1 MAYVNSQ
8 GQVRVFVRDGNLIG
22 LGVPY
27 VYVPPT
33 ILNLNSSTVIIA
45 YSMRKLNTSY
55 SGNVVRVRRSYD
67 NAETDIPFASNGII
81 DSTTLKNFVDAGKA
95 LGDQDLTNWNSISY
109 NNQQLISNGLI
120 FNLDATNASSF
131 SSLSVDSNNL
141 LTNSSTINS
150 GTVSNISYETSNGGT
165 LGFNGSNSVINYS
178 NQLVQ
183 TSQFTITSWVYI
195 NELPTTVRNIFSLS
209 NDLYLNIGTSSISS
223 TYSSSYGWITS
234 YNTYKLNFGASFS
247 INISDKYLN
256 RWTEVTLVKGLT
268 NSSIYIDGSKYSDSN
283 TSLNFTSNYLNIGSS
298 TQSFNGRLST
308 VKIWNRELT
317 NSEVYQNYI
326 SITNNIYNQDHD
338 ALSFINAS
346 GLSQSV
352 HINSITRLVK
362 DLKLNGLWPKL
373 KVVYPFVGGTEYS
386 HKFNLK
392 DPRDTNSAYRINFYG
407 GWTHSLTGI
416 LPNGTNAWA
425 NTFYAPGNDSS
436 YNGLN
441 SNFLHMS
448 VYSRTNNDNTGIE
461 IGTQN
466 NSSSPWYLQL
476 KNGGYTYYAPGK
488 IPTTSYNP
496 SGQLRYLNS
505 TSTGFYYMHRYF
517 SYSDNYTTSNFFKDG
532 TYLHWGGTFE
542 ILSSGAPTQSVYIG
556 ALNNGVTASNFSNRE
571 ISFATVGDSLTD
583 GEVSKLNVIIQ
594 TYQSSLGRQIGATYS
609 SLNHKDLDIDMFI
622 NIAKLNQS
630 QSNAIERLVSALKI
644 EGIWHRTMAVYPM
657 IGGNS
662 TSHRF
667 NLKSPHFNIIFGG
680 GWTHSS
686 TGAFPNGTN
695 AYGSTGIIPRIM
707 LSKTNSHLGF
717 YTSTDLL
724 SSNYDITSLMSSY
737 QSNSSTDDFYALSA
751 RNNTSSNG
759 NRCIVGGLNTSP
771 MTTINVF
778 SAVGFSF
785 TMRGVTNQQ
794 DPTNGAYFMKNDS
807 IDFFQQSTEGYVKFS
822 TDSIR
827 SITLSNNMRTT
838 NFDMPCNRE
847 HQFTVIGD
855 RDMTTLQAQKF
866 GRIVERYQQDLNR
879 SSNHNNFH
887 KYTTGSGYVRYWY
900 DQSGNSK
907 HLRMD
912 TVGSQPLIYE
922 NGDLVREN
930 SKVSIQFD
938 GWDDGMI
945 TPSDIN
951 FSNTRSVY
959 FVTSGTS
966 SGYRWNN
973 SLGLIQQTTPS
984 LSPSPITWTSN
995 SRLSNWRMSGKDN
1008 PNNSGGFAQMSLW
1021 ANGSDIIELYWG
1033 NGLKNASTLRRESG
1047 INVLNMYL
1055 RSTGD
1060 IFQNMEFSSNFR
1072 TDETRTGY
1080 GTGISNA
1087 ASLAVGFQ
1095 NYYNAGNTAYS
1106 NIKVQEIIYYGPT
1119 FSLSN
1124 KLNLDKNIY
1133 DFYKGFTYQTVD
1145 DSDADLYSLMLRLNS
1160 TQANAINNLVKG
1172 LKQYNLWNKMKAIY
1186 PMVGGNIYA
1195 HSINLKSPSYVDLS
1209 YSTSSEWRINY
1220 GYPSNSNLT
1229 TNVVFDNTGTLYK
1242 STSLSINIYNTL
1254 KDNFRNNDFHTSY
1267 YVVSGP
1273 YTGPWWLGSA
1283 MAWRAPGSS
1292 PNVTNGLYVSPTG
1305 VTYQMDTAYTSATT
1319 SPTASYF
1326 IGNSTNM
1333 NQLYKNGI
1341 LLATS
1346 SIAGTTMS
1354 NSSIAISNE
1363 TSIKNSFM
1371 TFGYGLSSTD
1381 AQNLNTLVQAYQ
1393 TALGR

>member
-1 MAYVNSQ
+1 MAYVNAQ
-8 GQVRVFVRDGNLIG
+8 GQVRIFVRDGSKIG

-33 ILNLNSSTVIIA
+33 ILNINTSTVIIA
-45 YSMRKLNTSY
+45 YSLRKLNTSY

-67 NAETDIPFASNGII
+67 NAETDIGFASNGII
-81 DSTTLKNFVDAGKA
+81 DSTSLKNFVDAGKT
-95 LGDQDLTNWNSISY
+95 LGDQDISNWDSISY
-109 NNQQLISNGLI
+109 TNQQLASNGLI
-120 FNLDATNASSF
+120 FNLDATNSSSF
-131 SSLSVDSNNL
+131 SSLDVDLNNL
-141 LTNSSTINS
+141 LINSSTINS

-165 LGFNGSNSVINYS
+165 LGFNGSNSVIYYG
-178 NQLVQ
+178 NQLDQ

-195 NELPTTVRNIFSLS
+195 NELPTTVRSIFNLS

-234 YNTYKLNFGASFS
+234 YNTYKLNFGPSFS
-247 INISDKYLN
+247 ISISDKYLN

-268 NSSIYIDGSKYSDSN
+268 NSSIYIDGSKYVDSN
-283 TSLNFTSNYLNIGSS
+283 SSLNFTSNYLNIGSS

-317 NSEVYQNYI
+317 NFEVYQNYR
-326 SITNNIYNQDHD
+326 SITNYIYNQDHD
-338 ALSFINAS
+338 ALSFINSS
-346 GLSQSV
+346 GLSQST

-362 DLKLNGLWPKL
+362 DLKINGLWSKL
-373 KVVYPFVGGTEYS
+373 KIIYPFVGGTEYT

-392 DPRDTNSAYRINFYG
+392 DPNSYRISFYG
-407 GWTHSLTGI
+407 GWTHSSTGI

-448 VYSRTNNDNTGIE
+448 VYSRTNVDNTGID

-466 NSSSPWYLQL
+466 SSSSPWYLQL
-476 KNGGYTYYAPGK
+476 RNGGYTYYAPGK
-488 IPTTSYNP
+488 NPTLSYNP

-505 TSTGFYYMHRYF
+505 TSTGFYYMQRYYDYL
-517 SYSDNYTTSNFFKDG
+517 SNYSTSNFFKDG
-532 TYLHWGGTFE
+532 SYTDWGGTFE
-542 ILSSGAPTQSVYIG
+542 VLSSGVPTQSVYIG
-556 ALNNGVTASNFSNRE
+556 ALNNGVTASNFSSRE
-571 ISFATVGDSLTD
+571 LSFATVGDSLSE
-583 GEVSKLNVIIQ
+583 GEVSKLNIIIQ
-594 TYQSSLGRQIGATYS
+594 KYQTSLSRQIGATYS
-609 SLNHKDLDIDMFI
+609 NLNHIDLDIDMFI
-622 NIAKLNQS
+622 NSAQLNQS
-630 QSNAIERLVSALKI
+630 QSNAIQRLVSSLKI
-644 EGIWHRTMAVYPM
+644 EGIWHRIIAAYPM

-667 NLKSPHFNIIFGG
+667 NLKSPHFNIVFGG

-686 TGAFPNGTN
+686 TGALPNGTN
-695 AYGSTGIIPRIM
+695 GYGSTGIIPRIM

-717 YTSTDLL
+717 YTSTDLA
-724 SSNYDITSLMSSY
+724 SSNYDIGSIMSSF
-737 QSNSSTDDFYALSA
+737 QSSSSTDDFYALSS
-751 RNNTSSNG
+751 RTSGS
-759 NRCIVGGLNTSP
+759 NRCIYVGLNTSP
-771 MTTINVF
+771 ILTTNVF
-778 SAVGFSF
+778 NATGFSF
-785 TMRGVTNQQ
+785 IMRGNTNQQ
-794 DPTNGAYFMKNDS
+794 DPTNGMYVMKNDS
-807 IDFFQQSTEGYVKFS
+807 IDFYQQSIEGYVKFS

-827 SITLSNNMRTT
+827 SITLSNNMKTT
-838 NFDMPCNRE
+838 SFNMPCNRE

-879 SSNHNNFH
+879 SSNHGNFH
-887 KYTTGSGYVRYWY
+887 KFSTGNGYVRYWY

-907 HLRMD
+907 DLRMD
-912 TVGSQPLIYE
+912 TIGSQPLIYE

-930 SKVSIQFD
+930 SKASIMFD

-945 TPSDIN
+945 TPSNIN

-959 FVTSGTS
+959 FVTSGTE

-973 SLGLIQQTTPS
+973 SLGVIEKTIPT

-995 SRLSNWRMSGKDN
+995 ARLSNWRMSSKDN
-1008 PNNSGGFAQMSLW
+1008 YNNSNGFAQASLW
-1021 ANGSDIIELYWG
+1021 ANGSNNIELYWAKG
-1033 NGLKNASTLRRESG
+1033 TKIASTLKRESG
-1047 INVLNMYL
+1047 INILNMYL
-1055 RSTGD
+1055 RSTSD
-1060 IFQNMEFSSNFR
+1060 IFQNMEFSSNFV

-1080 GTGISNA
+1080 DTAVSNA
-1087 ASLAVGFQ
+1087 ASLAIGFQ
-1095 NYYNAGNTAYS
+1095 NWYNVGNTAYS
-1106 NIKVQEIIYYGPT
+1106 NLKIQEILYYGPT

-1145 DSDADLYSLMLRLNS
+1145 DSDADLYSLILRLNS

-1172 LKQYNLWNKMKAIY
+1172 LKQYNLWDKMKAIY

-1195 HSINLKSPSYVDLS
+1195 HSMNLKSPSYVDLS
-1209 YSTSSEWRINY
+1209 YNTTSEWRINY

-1242 STSLSINIYNTL
+1242 SSSTSINIYNTL

-1267 YVVSGP
+1267 YSVSGS

-1283 MAWRAPGSS
+1283 MAWRAQGSS
-1292 PNVTNGLYVSPTG
+1292 PNVTNGLYISSTG
-1305 VTYQMDTAYTSATT
+1305 VTYQMDTSYTSATT

-1326 IGNSTNM
+1326 IGNSTNT
-1333 NQLYKNGI
+1333 NQLYKNGL

-1346 SIAGTTMS
+1346 SIIGTTMS
-1354 NSSIAISNE
+1354 NSSIAISQE

-1381 AQNLNTLVQAYQ
+1381 VQNLNSLVQAYQ